1 MSEKRDA
8 QREVTR
14 IALSGIA
21 GFGFALAGSGAIRE
35 HGVID
40 RPTQD
45 VDMFTTTR
53 KVIRQAHDGVLLGPL
68 MCSWTTV
75 VRPSFSGAECASR
88 RPGRG
93 GAGRRGPRDRRVTAE
108 HVT

>member
-35 HGVID
+35 HGSRYIH
-40 RPTQD
+40 PL
-45 VDMFTTTR
+45 R
-53 KVIRQAHDGVLLGPL
+53 KTERL
-68 MCSWTTV
+68 CSG
-75 VRPSFSGAECASR
+75 SGYFCFGN
-88 RPGRG
+88 PQF
-93 GAGRRGPRDRRVTAE
+93 PQ
-108 HVT
+108 